1 VDIPSIDW
9 EIFKFTGKQSHIVNA
24 FYTPTENS
32 ICIPQAYIQK
42 PFINLEER
50 GIEYNLAYIG
60 YTLAHEMSHCLD
72 DSGSKFNA
80 LGNLQDW
87 WTIHD
92 RKHYQSKMNN
102 VIKQYEHS
110 ALMDGSIFDASLSIG
125 EDIADISGL
134 RICEEYLKHFQDYN
148 KDTTLI
154 RNLSFKAFYVY
165 IALQG
170 SQTTLRKSLQYKFIS
185 NPHPLEKYRVN
196 CALSR
201 LKLFNYIYN
210 IKKGDKMY
218 WNPNSA
224 IW

>member
-1 VDIPSIDW
+1 
-9 EIFKFTGKQSHIVNA
+9 
-24 FYTPTENS
+24 
-32 ICIPQAYIQK
+32 
-42 PFINLEER
+42 
-50 GIEYNLAYIG
+50 
-60 YTLAHEMSHCLD
+60 MSHCLD
-72 DSGSKFNA
+72 DSGSRYNA

-87 WTIHD
+87 WTSND

-102 VIKQYEHS
+102 VIKQYES
-110 ALMDGSIFDASLSIG
+110 FALIDGSIFDASLSIG

-134 RICEEYLKHFQDYN
+134 RICEEYLKQFQDYN
-148 KDTTLI
+148 KDITII
-154 RNLSFKAFYVY
+154 RDLSFKAFFIY

-170 SQTTLRKSLQYKFIS
+170 SQTTIRKSLQYKFIT

-218 WNPNSA
+218 WSQNSA

>member
-1 VDIPSIDW
+1 
-9 EIFKFTGKQSHIVNA
+9 
-24 FYTPTENS
+24 
-32 ICIPQAYIQK
+32 
-42 PFINLEER
+42 
-50 GIEYNLAYIG
+50 
-60 YTLAHEMSHCLD
+60 
-72 DSGSKFNA
+72 
-80 LGNLQDW
+80 
-87 WTIHD
+87 
-92 RKHYQSKMNN
+92 MNN

-110 ALMDGSIFDASLSIG
+110 ATMDGSIFDASLSIG

-134 RICEEYLKHFQDYN
+134 RICEEYLNHFQDYN
-148 KDTTLI
+148 KDITLI

-170 SQTTLRKSLQYKFIS
+170 SQTTLRKSLQYKFIT